1 MSPFDLVIIAALIW
15 FVYQGAKTGMAK
27 ELIGLT
33 GWLIAVLVALKY
45 GGWAGATAENLLPAI
60 KIVPT
65 RVSGFIIAL
74 LGTHLCFRIFG
85 FMLKKLVGDKGQ
97 SFLDKAGGGLIG
109 FIRGAFIISIIA
121 LAINSLELGPTM
133 TAYQERSS
141 LYPHMSR
148 FAQLVVDKVVAPE
161 RNGRRSSAQDASR
174 Q

>member
-1 MSPFDLVIIAALIW
+1 MSPFDLIIIAALIW

-45 GGWAGATAENLLPAI
+45 GGWAGANAENLLPAI
-60 KIVPT
+60 KAVPT

-74 LGTHLCFRIFG
+74 LGTHLCFRVFG
-85 FMLKKLVGDKGQ
+85 FMLRKLVGDKGQ
-97 SFLDKAGGGLIG
+97 SFLDKAGGGVIG
-109 FIRGAFIISIIA
+109 FVRGAFIISIIA
-121 LAINSLELGPTM
+121 LAINSLELGPRFED
-133 TAYQERSS
+133 YQQRSS
-141 LYPHMSR
+141 LFPHMSR

-161 RNGRRSSAQDASR
+161 RGARKSSDQDMSR